1 MVWSGFRLADIRA
14 VAALSA
20 RERRLLAQ
28 AVVVLPITGLLVKR
42 AGYRRLHDTLSR
54 VVPVAPIPADPLGEA
69 TTISRL
75 VSLAA
80 DRGPLPATCL
90 SRSLALWLLLRRHG
104 VEADVC
110 LGLRGGGAQPHGHA
124 WVEYQGRP
132 LNETVDVRNRFLVMN
147 ANAPGPKL

>member
-1 MVWSGFRLADIRA
+1 MVWSGFRLTDVRA

-28 AVVVLPITGLLVKR
+28 AAMVLPVTGLLVKR
-42 AGYRRLHDTLSR
+42 AGYRRLHDALSR
-54 VVPVAPIPADPLGEA
+54 MVPVARAPADPLAEA

-80 DRGPLPATCL
+80 DRGPVAATCL
-90 SRSLALWLLLRRHG
+90 SQSLALWLLLRRHG
-104 VEADVC
+104 VEADIC
-110 LGLRGGGAQPHGHA
+110 LGVRGGSVHPHGHA

-132 LNETVDVRNRFLVMN
+132 LNEKVDVRNRFLVMN
-147 ANAPGPKL
+147 GPGPRA